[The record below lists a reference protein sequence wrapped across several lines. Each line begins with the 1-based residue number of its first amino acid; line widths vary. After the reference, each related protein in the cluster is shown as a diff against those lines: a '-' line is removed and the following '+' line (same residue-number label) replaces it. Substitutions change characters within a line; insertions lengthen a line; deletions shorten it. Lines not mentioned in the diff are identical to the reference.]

1 MVSTNRN
8 DQPMTPEEVDGMN
21 AQHTPGPW
29 QYDEDSL
36 RPGWYSIYHNGP
48 LAYCGDTTAEPG
60 DGEAN
65 ARLIAAAP
73 DLLAAARL
81 TLRLLEDLTA
91 EQYSRGEDQ
100 PARDALRAAIE
111 KAVGPEVPA

>member
-1 MVSTNRN
+1 VVSTNRN

-21 AQHTPGPW
+21 AHHSKAHQVVTEVMHNRVPRLDLA
-29 QYDEDSL
+29 QAARDE
-36 RPGWYSIYHNGP
+36 H
-48 LAYCGDTTAEPG
+48 E
-60 DGEAN
+60 
-65 ARLIAAAP
+65 

-81 TLRLLEDLTA
+81 TLRLLENLTA